1 MLEATYTLANGVQ
14 IPKIGF
20 GTWMIDADADA
31 AKAVHEAID
40 AGYRHIDTAEAYGN
54 EVGVG
59 EGVRASGINRKDI
72 FVNTK
77 LAAEIK
83 NHDEAVKA
91 IDDSLQKLNLDYIDM
106 MIIHAPKPWAKYDEP
121 NRYFEGNLEAW
132 RALEEAYEAGKLRAI
147 GVSNFDPTDLENII
161 KHAKIA
167 PMVDQVL
174 AHITQ
179 TPFKTIDYAKAHNI
193 LVEAYSPF
201 GHGEMFK
208 NTAIQAMAAKH
219 HVSVAQLGMR
229 YLLQLGLLPLPKTVN
244 PEHMKANADVD
255 FSIDDADMTTL
266 KQMKPLT
273 DYGQFQKFPVYS
285 DRLS

>member
-132 RALEEAYEAGKLRAI
+132 RALEEAYKAGKLRAI

-193 LVEAYSPF
+193 L
-201 GHGEMFK
+201 
-208 NTAIQAMAAKH
+208 
-219 HVSVAQLGMR
+219 VAQLGMR